1 MTAARNVRMHRVFI
15 ATSLDGY
22 IASRNHGLDWLDEL
36 PNPGDEDYGFSEFM
50 DGTDAILMGR
60 VTFDVVSH
68 FRPWPYDKPVLVAT
82 SSLREVPEDLTG
94 SVQLVA
100 GSPTELSATARAAG
114 HRSLYV
120 DGGRLITSF
129 LAADLIDTMIIS
141 RLPVVLGDGIPL
153 FGHLP
158 HPSWWQHESTR
169 SYATGIV
176 QSTYSRKEG

>member
-1 MTAARNVRMHRVFI
+1 MHRVFI

-22 IASRNHGLDWLDEL
+22 IASPNHGLDWLDEL

-158 HPSWWQHESTR
+158 HRTWWQHESSR